1 MPLYIVFASTY
12 LQLGYPDLAAGEA
25 YKALLLSDAVR
36 DSSDD
41 YHEPAFESMRD
52 VISLVPLEERIALL
66 KTELGTSL
74 SNAEREEPEDQ
85 EDVEIDVWLREHY
98 LPLM

>member
-1 MPLYIVFASTY
+1 MY

-36 DSSDD
+36 DTSDEF
-41 YHEPAFESMRD
+41 HEVAFESLRT
-52 VISLVPLEERIALL
+52 VISQVRLEERIALL

-74 SNAEREEPEDQ
+74 VNDAQERPDEEQ
-85 EDVEIDVWLREHY
+85 DVELDIWLREHY